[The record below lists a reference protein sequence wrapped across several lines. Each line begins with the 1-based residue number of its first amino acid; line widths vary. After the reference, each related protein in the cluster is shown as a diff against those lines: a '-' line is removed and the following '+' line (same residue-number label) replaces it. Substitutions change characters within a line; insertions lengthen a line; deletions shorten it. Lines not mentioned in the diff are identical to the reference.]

1 MYLKIRAFFRKV
13 IFRAYLGLYWDRNLI
28 FFWHWNSK
36 TTAVV
41 RAKKLTIAFVWPSTN
56 KITDTQNHH
65 KLILHSSYQVQRVL
79 VVATKVEQATIRVGK
94 KRLLV
99 ITGALIAR
107 TVTQGAMRCHQR
119 WYLCLLHWIIQSSIH
134 LRCPWLVNSHPDFHI
149 TQRQSRKLL
158 QYLVGLHLI
167 PQIPCHRR
175 PIGVTKLLKV
185 CWSGRTSDEI

>member
-79 VVATKVEQATIRVGK
+79 LVAT
-94 KRLLV
+94 LV
-99 ITGALIAR
+99 INGALIAR
-107 TVTQGAMRCHQR
+107 AVNQRAIIFHHR
-119 WYLCLLHWIIQSSIH
+119 WYLCLHHWMIQSLIH
-134 LRCPWLVNSHPDFHI
+134 IICPRLANSHPDLNR
-149 TQRQSRKLL
+149 TQRQSHKHL
-158 QYLVGLHLI
+158 QYLVGLCLI
-167 PQIPCHRR
+167 LQIPSTAVHQ
-175 PIGVTKLLKV
+175 
-185 CWSGRTSDEI
+185 